1 MEVTIDQDVIALA
14 VKEAVEGGIS
24 SGVGSWETRR
34 ALDEAVQRAV
44 EKLGLVELVSARIES
59 ELEEHR
65 DEVVAQAVAGIMP
78 GLEQAMQTAMR
89 VVAQSMMYGL
99 LTGKPSSYNVE
110 ETQKWNEAG
119 LLIAGDEKSPVKLR
133 NMAGE
138 VVGEVPA

>member
-1 MEVTIDQDVIALA
+1 
-14 VKEAVEGGIS
+14 
-24 SGVGSWETRR
+24 
-34 ALDEAVQRAV
+34 
-44 EKLGLVELVSARIES
+44 
-59 ELEEHR
+59 
-65 DEVVAQAVAGIMP
+65 
-78 GLEQAMQTAMR
+78 
-89 VVAQSMMYGL
+89 MMYGL